1 MKILRKVVVMS
12 SVTRGKEVDRYICDR
27 CGRKIK
33 DSIRVNK
40 RRKNNNHNKSY
51 SKLIYIDKCDECKRI
66 IKQGRNGDI

>member
-33 DSIRVNK
+33 DSIRINT
-40 RRKNNNHNKSY
+40 RRKNKRGNKSY
-51 SKLIYIDKCDECKRI
+51 SKLIYIDKCNKCDVSNKKGNEVE
-66 IKQGRNGDI
+66 

>member
-27 CGRKIK
+27 KIK
-33 DSIRVNK
+33 DSIRINT
-40 RRKNNNHNKSY
+40 RRKNKRGNKSY

-66 IKQGRNGDI
+66 IK